1 MIGNAPR
8 NEDSAIHSWR
18 DNPAEATIV
27 GVAPIISRHTATPR
41 LAPELMPNTEGSA
54 SGLLNNVCNK
64 RPETDNAAP
73 VSSAVSVIFNL
84 EEIMICFNSDSSAF
98 PERNCNI
105 SPIEIPT
112 LPIKI
117 LTTTAANRA
126 IIETDPIIQYALLC
140 LLSI

>member
-1 MIGNAPR
+1 MLKNSMTEITAEEMNEVISPTIRTTSLLDIFVEIYSKIKMIGNAPR

-64 RPETDNAAP
+64 RPETDRS
-73 VSSAVSVIFNL
+73 VSSSL
-84 EEIMICFNSDSSAF
+84 
-98 PERNCNI
+98 
-105 SPIEIPT
+105 
-112 LPIKI
+112 
-117 LTTTAANRA
+117 
-126 IIETDPIIQYALLC
+126 
-140 LLSI
+140 